1 MGRWKR
7 RRGRR
12 WKRGRRDNVEEKK
25 EGRRWKSRKRLLGER
40 GYGGIGEGKDKVE
53 EEERNRWKRRRRDD
67 RREEEKGKE
76 NGRVEEGM
84 DFSGVE
90 QEVEEM

>member
-1 MGRWKR
+1 MGRKKR

-40 GYGGIGEGKDKVE
+40 GYGGI
-53 EEERNRWKRRRRDD
+53 
-67 RREEEKGKE
+67 
-76 NGRVEEGM
+76 
-84 DFSGVE
+84 
-90 QEVEEM
+90 